1 VKVRFANRF
10 WMFAGPITLIEAVSL
25 YFHLRNDPEPYH
37 SGLVY
42 AQSIAASQGLLPNR
56 DFLSPYG
63 ITGPLLN
70 GVLLK
75 LTDKSFLSLLLIYGF
90 LTIVT
95 GLVLYAST
103 AARLGKV
110 NAFGLNFIWVMTFV
124 TTLPWPSLLTT
135 LLVLL
140 AFNLIIHSNL
150 ETCDINSKI
159 RIRLF
164 FAALLMQFA
173 ILTRIHLAIALVLVT
188 LVFILKAE
196 KSIWLVWSKFNVII
210 AGVIITLMIQ
220 ADVLES
226 YIGQVIIW
234 PLTSFTKPPMTL
246 GLYFSFIWF
255 PLLSL
260 LVYLLFVV
268 FRHGMAIENKRKR
281 YSLVGFVFI
290 LAMLII
296 YGLSNVN
303 AAAAPPTIRSWLG
316 FISVFKS
323 NSQVIV
329 GFVAC
334 FLFVILGVRFLA
346 KLFQNSI
353 VHLNLG
359 KNLLNKLISIC
370 MGVTALIQLFPL
382 HDNVHIWFV
391 TPLLIFAVV
400 ELVEKKFFSFRN
412 RIAIA
417 LISSI
422 LILNQFSVF
431 GKTLQID
438 RVPLVSQE
446 FIGMYGTPD
455 FADVVDRTMTELD
468 KLGPSRVLRNNC
480 MSAVYSISNRK
491 FISIDGNFLGN
502 IFEAFTDYVPIVDPQ
517 SKEPELLFYCNISL
531 NEKGFLNNQNFS
543 VKFAIP
549 TMLNDEA
556 GNRLFNV
563 LYYRE

>member
-1 VKVRFANRF
+1 VKARFANRF
-10 WMFAGPITLIEAVSL
+10 WIVAGPVTLIEAVSL
-25 YFHLRNDPEPYH
+25 YLHLRNDPEPYH

-42 AQSIAASQGLLPNR
+42 AQSIAASQGLLPTR

-70 GVLLK
+70 GFLLK
-75 LTDKSFLSLLLIYGF
+75 FTDQSLLSLLLIYGF

-103 AARLGKV
+103 AGRLGKT
-110 NAFGLNFIWVMTFV
+110 NAFGLNFIWAMTFV

-140 AFNLIIHSNL
+140 AFNLLIHSNL
-150 ETCDINSKI
+150 ETSDINTKI

-173 ILTRIHLAIALVLVT
+173 ILTRIHLAVALFLVT
-188 LVFILKAE
+188 IVFVLKAE
-196 KSIWLVWSKFNVII
+196 KSIWLVWVKFNLII
-210 AGVIITLMIQ
+210 TGVIVSLMIQ

-226 YIGQVIIW
+226 YIGQVIVW

-260 LVYLLFVV
+260 LVYSLFLV
-268 FRHGMAIENKRKR
+268 FRHAIAIKSTRNK
-281 YSLVGFVFI
+281 YSLVGLVI
-290 LAMLII
+290 TLAMFII
-296 YGLSNVN
+296 YGLSIVN

-316 FISVFKS
+316 LISVFKS
-323 NSQVIV
+323 NSQVIL

-334 FLFVILGVRFLA
+334 FIFVILGARFLA
-346 KLFQNSI
+346 KYFQNPI
-353 VHLNLG
+353 NHLNLG

-400 ELVEKKFFSFRN
+400 ELVEKEFFSLRN

-431 GKTLQID
+431 GKTLKID

-446 FIGMYGTPD
+446 FIGMYGTRD
-455 FADVVDRTMTELD
+455 FAQVVDRTMIEID

-480 MSAVYSISNRK
+480 MSAVYSISNQS

-502 IFEAFTDYVPIVDPQ
+502 IFEAFTDSVPIVDPQ
-517 SKEPELLFYCNISL
+517 SKEPDLLFYCNTNL
-531 NEKGFLNNQNFS
+531 NEKNILNNQNFS
-543 VKFAIP
+543 IKFAIP
-549 TMLNDEA
+549 TMLNDKA
-556 GNRLFNV
+556 GDPLFNV
-563 LYYRE
+563 LYYRK